1 MTGDNPGSDHD
12 AHRLRAVV
20 ALSFKLGVTSFGG
33 PAAHIA
39 MLRDEVVARRTW
51 LTEQHFLDL
60 LGVTNLIPGPN
71 STEMVMH
78 VGHNRAGWRGLV
90 LAGSAFILPA
100 ATITLV
106 FAWLYDRYGTTARG
120 EWLLDG
126 IKPVIIAVVAQAL
139 WNLGRT
145 AIKDL
150 TGAAVALGIVALY
163 LAGANE
169 IVLLFGGALVSV
181 GTRRVVQQLRQSATA
196 AYGLAPGGLSV
207 LAALIAVAAGASVPY
222 SPLRLFLTFLKIGAV
237 LYGSGYVLVAFLRND
252 FVVRYGWLTE
262 QQVLDAIAVGQV
274 TPGPVFTT
282 ATFVGYLAGGV
293 TGAALATIGIFLP
306 AFVFVAIIGRH
317 VSQLRQRPIL
327 GRLLDGV
334 NVAAIGLMAA
344 VTITLGRDAIV
355 DLPTAAIALVAAYLL
370 IQHKVN
376 SAWLVLLG
384 GVAGLLL
391 YGLR

>member
-1 MTGDNPGSDHD
+1 MTGKNPGTDHD
-12 AHRLRAVV
+12 SHRLRTVV
-20 ALSFKLGVTSFGG
+20 GLSFKLGVTSFGG

-39 MLRDEVVARRTW
+39 MLRDEVVARRKW
-51 LTEQHFLDL
+51 LSEQHFLDL

-78 VGHNRAGWRGLV
+78 VGHNRGGWRGLV
-90 LAGSAFILPA
+90 LAGTAFILPA
-100 ATITLV
+100 ATITLF
-106 FAWLYDRYGTTARG
+106 FAWLYDRYGTTARA

-145 AIKDL
+145 AIKDA
-150 TGAAVALGIVALY
+150 TSGAVALGIVALY
-163 LAGANE
+163 LAGLNE

-181 GTRRVVQQLRQSATA
+181 GVRKAVQEARRSANATH
-196 AYGLAPGGLSV
+196 GLTPGGV
-207 LAALIAVAAGASVPY
+207 PALVSLLAVAASASVPY
-222 SPLRLFLTFLKIGAV
+222 SPLRLFLTFLKIGSV
-237 LYGSGYVLVAFLRND
+237 LYGSGYVLIAFLRND
-252 FVVRYGWLTE
+252 FVVRYGWITE

-282 ATFVGYLAGGV
+282 ATFVGYLAGGF
-293 TGAALATIGIFLP
+293 TGAILATIGIFLP

-317 VSQLRQRPIL
+317 VGQLRQRAAL
-327 GRLLDGV
+327 SRLLDGV

-344 VTITLGRDAIV
+344 VAITLGRDAIIDV
-355 DLPTAAIALVAAYLL
+355 PTVAIALVAAYLL

-376 SAWLVLLG
+376 SAWLVLFG
-384 GVAGLLL
+384 GVAGLLI